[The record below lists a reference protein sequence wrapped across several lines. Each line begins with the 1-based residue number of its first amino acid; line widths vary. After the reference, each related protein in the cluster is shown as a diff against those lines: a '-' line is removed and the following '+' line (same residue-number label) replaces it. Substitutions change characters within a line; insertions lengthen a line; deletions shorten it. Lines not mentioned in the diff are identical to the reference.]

1 MSALPKEQVR
11 RGKAPP
17 RGPTKSRKS
26 SCTPSSGIMM
36 KVCWPCGSFFLIL
49 SFFFFFFL
57 KWKMIYQ
64 SSCLNTTPST
74 LHMTGCKFLKH
85 HSDIILEQSLE
96 PGGGGA
102 DVSSATAASMVSS
115 TGTGSGSM
123 IAEVGEK
130 TQSRRIN
137 TEMKC
142 SAPSATPR
150 PPRLPSAASQ
160 FLEVH
165 PQIAPPG
172 PELGRVQAGLR
183 EVDGPVIEGSK
194 HSGSYRHTPST

>member
-1 MSALPKEQVR
+1 
-11 RGKAPP
+11 
-17 RGPTKSRKS
+17 
-26 SCTPSSGIMM
+26 
-36 KVCWPCGSFFLIL
+36 
-49 SFFFFFFL
+49 
-57 KWKMIYQ
+57 MIYQ

-74 LHMTGCKFLKH
+74 LHMMGCKFLKH
-85 HSDIILEQSLE
+85 QSDIILEQSLE

-142 SAPSATPR
+142 SAPSATQT
-150 PPRLPSAASQ
+150 PPTAISCVAVSRGAST
-160 FLEVH
+160 
-165 PQIAPPG
+165 
-172 PELGRVQAGLR
+172 
-183 EVDGPVIEGSK
+183 DC
-194 HSGSYRHTPST
+194 TTWT

>member
-1 MSALPKEQVR
+1 
-11 RGKAPP
+11 
-17 RGPTKSRKS
+17 
-26 SCTPSSGIMM
+26 
-36 KVCWPCGSFFLIL
+36 
-49 SFFFFFFL
+49 
-57 KWKMIYQ
+57 MIYQ

-74 LHMTGCKFLKH
+74 LPMTGCKFLKH
-85 HSDIILEQSLE
+85 QSDIILEQSLE

-150 PPRLPSAASQ
+150 PPPTAISCVAVSPQRCIHRLHH
-160 FLEVH
+160 LDLNLV
-165 PQIAPPG
+165 G
-172 PELGRVQAGLR
+172 RRLGSGRF
-183 EVDGPVIEGSK
+183 DGPVIESSQ
-194 HSGSYRHTPST
+194 HSGFYHHTPST